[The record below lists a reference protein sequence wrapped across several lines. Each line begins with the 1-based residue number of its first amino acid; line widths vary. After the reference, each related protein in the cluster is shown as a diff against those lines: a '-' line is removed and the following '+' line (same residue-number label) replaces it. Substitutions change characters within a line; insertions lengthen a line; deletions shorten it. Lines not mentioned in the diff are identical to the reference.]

1 MGACH
6 GEAASLCGGGVAGE
20 AKRCAGQLGGFVIAN
35 AERTV

>member
-20 AKRCAGQLGGFVIAN
+20 AKWCAGQATTGAGG
-35 AERTV
+35 